1 MVFSLAPGKSL
12 EAAANQTVSDNQLRV
27 INRRQER
34 VNGFNA
40 ISMLSETET
49 LRVRSFL
56 IQYNNRIY
64 KFHGLAEKVNF
75 NRFEADFLRTMTN
88 FARLTDPAKINVQ
101 PDRLRIKRLSK
112 PMTLSQALRQFKIP
126 NDRHSEHAI
135 LNSLRLQDQLEG
147 GTLIKIIGK

>member
-1 MVFSLAPGKSL
+1 MP
-12 EAAANQTVSDNQLRV
+12 
-27 INRRQER
+27 
-34 VNGFNA
+34 
-40 ISMLSETET
+40 
-49 LRVRSFL
+49 VRSDGHRL
-56 IQYNNRIY
+56 DPDR
-64 KFHGLAEKVNF
+64 EKPAGGKNF